1 MIFSQFITGCVKKSF
16 HKIQRTSFLPYT
28 FQPRIKT
35 QKSSLL
41 LEGLKKEE
49 KCYTKIFWATLL
61 FFHLSHNAKDNF
73 SPLFIFTLNSTK
85 KKKGIFLRF
94 KTLLQFYRGKF
105 HCKSSKSLV
114 SHINQ
119 EKEGF
124 LLICRTLYLS
134 FLISPNL
141 SQGFYKA
148 MRLLFPYNFVAV
160 NSRMPLWST
169 EENVQS
175 QYYRRMRNEKSVN
188 CRKSHTFIILSQQIS
203 QSL

>member
-49 KCYTKIFWATLL
+49 KYYTKIFWATLL

-114 SHINQ
+114 SHTNQ

-134 FLISPNL
+134 LLISPNL
-141 SQGFYKA
+141 SQDST
-148 MRLLFPYNFVAV
+148 RL
-160 NSRMPLWST
+160 
-169 EENVQS
+169 
-175 QYYRRMRNEKSVN
+175 
-188 CRKSHTFIILSQQIS
+188 
-203 QSL
+203 